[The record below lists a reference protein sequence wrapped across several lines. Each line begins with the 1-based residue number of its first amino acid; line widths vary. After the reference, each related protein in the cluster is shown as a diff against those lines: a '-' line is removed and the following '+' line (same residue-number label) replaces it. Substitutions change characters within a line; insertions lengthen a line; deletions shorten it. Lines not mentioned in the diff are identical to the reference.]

1 MFEGP
6 ETFVIG
12 NDSIKRCYIHG
23 ENKFVLVEE
32 TKVTK
37 NFNFFWWELVW
48 AYYDEGRFKKAFR
61 ISRNTFSLILRSI

>member
-6 ETFVIG
+6 KTFVIG
-12 NDSIKRCYIHG
+12 NDSVKRCYIHG

-37 NFNFFWWELVW
+37 NFKCVLAVLNVRRYECYFSKIDFINFNLC
-48 AYYDEGRFKKAFR
+48 
-61 ISRNTFSLILRSI
+61 